1 MPGRFV
7 VLEGGDGSGKSTQA
21 AHLAAGLRQRGVA
34 VCETFEPGATGAGVV
49 MRELLLHSR
58 GAIAPTTEALL
69 MAADLVRARCR
80 ADRARPRAREM
91 GRVATG
97 TFRRRSSI
105 RGSSGVSGWRR
116 SLP

>member
-34 VCETFEPGATGAGVV
+34 VCETFEPGATGAGAV

-58 GAIAPTTEALL
+58 EAIAPTTEALL
-69 MAADLVRARCR
+69 MAADRAQH
-80 ADRARPRAREM
+80 
-91 GRVATG
+91 VAEQIAPALAAGNGSCATD

-105 RGSSGVSGWRR
+105 RGSSAASGWTP